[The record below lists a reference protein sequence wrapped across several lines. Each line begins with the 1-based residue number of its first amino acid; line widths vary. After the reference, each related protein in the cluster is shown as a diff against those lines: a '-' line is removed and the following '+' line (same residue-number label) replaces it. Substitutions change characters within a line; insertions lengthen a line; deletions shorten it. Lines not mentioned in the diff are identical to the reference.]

1 MSNPE
6 FERQV
11 NNALEHSNSF
21 LLELEEC
28 YPTEWVPLHLQILLN
43 QCAFGLLHYG
53 YSQKEIVENL
63 DRELTRVKR
72 ELEAKRQSNCH

>member
-1 MSNPE
+1 MPNPE
-6 FERQV
+6 FEKQV
-11 NNALEHSNSF
+11 NKALIHSNSF

-28 YPTEWVPLHLQILLN
+28 YPAQWIPLYLEILLN
-43 QCAFGLLHYG
+43 QCAFGLLHYD

-72 ELEAKRQSNCH
+72 ELEAERQSSCH

>member
-6 FERQV
+6 FEKQI
-11 NNALEHSNSF
+11 NKALEHSGSF

-28 YPTEWVPLHLQILLN
+28 YSAEWIPLHLQILLN

-53 YSQKEIVENL
+53 YSQSEILENL
-63 DRELTRVKR
+63 DRELTRIKNV
-72 ELEAKRQSNCH
+72 LEAEKKSNCH